1 MHLTALDDAAW
12 TSPWRHRAVSDKT
25 LLSLGL
31 VLTAL
36 LSAPVPGGILVA
48 AASVACLLGPARLPA
63 RLLVGAMT
71 PPAVFIAIGSL
82 SVAVSV
88 GAPVADAWWSFG
100 PLSIGTASLA
110 RAGGLLVHAVAGTL
124 AILVLATTTPMV
136 DLLTSARALRIPN
149 ACLEVSSLIY
159 RLLFVL
165 LDTAHTVREAQ
176 QARLGDCPARRPDLG
191 FRGRPAMLRI
201 EAAGSAA
208 GTVLVR
214 SWARAE
220 RLTDGLTGRGY
231 DDALFTLPVKRP
243 RSARFEV
250 ATVVVIGAIWAAGIA
265 WAQLTGGSVVR
276 SMW

>member
-12 TSPWRHRAVSDKT
+12 TSPWRHRAVHDKA

-36 LSAPVPGGILVA
+36 LAAPVPGGILVA
-48 AASVACLLGPARLPA
+48 ATAVACLLGPAAVPA
-63 RLLVGAMT
+63 RLLAGAMA
-71 PPAVFIAIGSL
+71 PPLVFIAIGSL
-82 SVAVSV
+82 SVAISI
-88 GAPVADAWWSFG
+88 GAPAADAWWSAG
-100 PLSIGTASLA
+100 PLSIGTAALA

-149 ACLEVSSLIY
+149 ALLEVSSLIY

-165 LDTAHTVREAQ
+165 LDTTQTVREAQ
-176 QARLGDCPARRPDLG
+176 QARLGGAPARRPELG

-201 EAAGSAA
+201 EAAGAAA
-208 GTVLVR
+208 GTVLIR
-214 SWARAE
+214 SWARAD

-231 DDALFTLPVKRP
+231 DDALLTLPVQRP
-243 RSARFEV
+243 RSIRFEV
-250 ATVVVIGAIWAAGIA
+250 ATVVVIGAIWAISVA
-265 WAQLTGGSVVR
+265 WAQLYGGSLLR